1 MVTVAAA
8 CENLAYFESPRSHAA
23 TPLAA
28 QHFLRNS
35 PRFMPHES
43 PLPPG
48 QQLASRG
55 KWPQVGEPTPS
66 DLPANWTIAVEGLVE
81 HPLQLDLAELQ
92 TLPHAERWI
101 DIHCVTRW
109 SKPAMRFGGVL
120 LADLLERVAPRSEAK
135 FISFVAHSSRR
146 HDTSLPLADALA
158 LETLLA
164 WNVDGEPLVPDH
176 GGPLRVVVP
185 GRYFYKS
192 LKWLR
197 TIRLLAADELGYWE
211 REAGYHNT
219 ADPWREQRYM
229 APSLSRMEMRA
240 ALKSKDF
247 SGRDLRS
254 LDCRGH
260 DLAGL
265 RAVRALLR
273 DVDFRDCPLPGACFD
288 GANLS
293 NGKLQGADLRGA
305 SFRDADLEG
314 ADFRGADL
322 RDCDFRGASLFGA
335 TFAHIAGEQPTR
347 LDATTK
353 IDAAGLE
360 KLMPDEEEFVRTRLN
375 ASK

>member
-1 MVTVAAA
+1 M
-8 CENLAYFESPRSHAA
+8 SSD
-23 TPLAA
+23 
-28 QHFLRNS
+28 
-35 PRFMPHES
+35 S

-55 KWPQVGEPTPS
+55 KWPQVGEPTPT
-66 DLPANWTIAVEGLVE
+66 DLPAAWIIDVEGLV
-81 HPLQLDLAELQ
+81 DLPQ
-92 TLPHAERWI
+92 TLDFAALTSLPYTECAI

-120 LADLLERVAPRSEAK
+120 LADLLAAAGPQPEAK
-135 FISFVAHSSRR
+135 FISFVAHSSRK
-146 HDTSLPLADALA
+146 HDTSLPLAEALE

-164 WNVDGEPLVPDH
+164 WHVDGEPLTADH

-197 TIRLLAADELGYWE
+197 TIRLLATDELGFWE

-229 APSLSRMEMRA
+229 APSLTRMEMRT
-240 ALKSKDF
+240 ALKSRDF

-254 LDCRGH
+254 LDCRGR
-260 DLAGL
+260 DLTGL
-265 RAVRALLR
+265 RAVRAILR
-273 DVDFRDCPLPGACFD
+273 DVDFRGCPLIDACFD

-293 NGKLQGADLRGA
+293 NGKLQGANLRGA

-314 ADFRGADL
+314 ADFGGADL

-335 TFAHIAGEQPTR
+335 TFRARAGDEP
-347 LDATTK
+347 TK
-353 IDAAGLE
+353 IDISTTVDAAGLE
-360 KLMPDEEEFVRTRLN
+360 KLMPDEEAYVRAQLL
-375 ASK
+375 SSS

>member
-1 MVTVAAA
+1 
-8 CENLAYFESPRSHAA
+8 
-23 TPLAA
+23 
-28 QHFLRNS
+28 
-35 PRFMPHES
+35 MPS
-43 PLPPG
+43 DVPLPPG

-66 DLPANWTIAVEGLVE
+66 DLPERWTISVEGLVE
-81 HPLQLDLAELQ
+81 TPLSLDLAAMQ
-92 TLPHAERWI
+92 MLPHVERTI

-120 LADLLERVAPRSEAK
+120 LAELLSAAKPKAEAK
-135 FISFVAHSSRR
+135 FISFVAHSSRK

-158 LETLLA
+158 FDTVLA
-164 WNVDGEPLVPDH
+164 WTVDGAPLTADH

-197 TIRLLAADELGYWE
+197 TIRLLAADELGFWE

-229 APSLSRMEMRA
+229 APSLTRFEMRA
-240 ALKSKDF
+240 ALKSRDF

-260 DLAGL
+260 DLTGL
-265 RAVRALLR
+265 RAARALLR
-273 DVDFRDCPLPGACFD
+273 DVDFRDCPLAGACFD

-293 NGKLQGADLRGA
+293 NGKLQGAMLRGA
-305 SFRDADLEG
+305 TFRDADLEG
-314 ADFRGADL
+314 ADFGGADL
-322 RDCDFRGASLFGA
+322 RDCDLRGASLLGA
-335 TFAHIAGEQPTR
+335 TFQAKPGEPATK
-347 LDATTK
+347 LDSSTK
-353 IDAAGLE
+353 IDPAGIE
-360 KLMPDEEEFVRTRLN
+360 KLMPEEERFVREQLERQPT
-375 ASK
+375 

>member
-1 MVTVAAA
+1 MS
-8 CENLAYFESPRSHAA
+8 ND
-23 TPLAA
+23 
-28 QHFLRNS
+28 
-35 PRFMPHES
+35 S

-66 DLPANWTIAVEGLVE
+66 DLPADWTVGVEGLVE
-81 HPLQLDLAELQ
+81 CRLQLDFADLQ
-92 TLPHAERWI
+92 SLPYVEQRI

-109 SKPAMRFGGVL
+109 SKPAMLFGGVL
-120 LADLLERVAPRSEAK
+120 LRDLLQRAVLKPEAK
-135 FISFVAHSSRR
+135 FVSFVAHSARR
-146 HDTSLPLADALA
+146 HDTSLSLADALE

-164 WNVDGEPLVPDH
+164 WSVDGEPLAPDH

-197 TIRLLAADELGYWE
+197 TVRLLATDELGYWE

-229 APSLSRMEMRA
+229 APSLTRFEMRA

-273 DVDFRDCPLPGACFD
+273 DVDFRDCPLVGACFD

-314 ADFRGADL
+314 ADFRSADL

-335 TFAHIAGEQPTR
+335 TFQPGEGERATR
-347 LDATTK
+347 LDSSAK
-353 IDAAGLE
+353 IDDAGLA
-360 KLMPDEEEFVRTRLN
+360 KLMSEEESYVRAQLIKQ
-375 ASK
+375 SG

>member
-1 MVTVAAA
+1 M
-8 CENLAYFESPRSHAA
+8 SSD
-23 TPLAA
+23 
-28 QHFLRNS
+28 
-35 PRFMPHES
+35 S

-66 DLPANWTIAVEGLVE
+66 DLPAHWTLDVEGLVDA
-81 HPLQLDLAELQ
+81 PLRLDLAALQ
-92 TLPHAERWI
+92 ALPHTEQRI

-120 LADLLERVAPRSEAK
+120 IADLLQQVAPKPEAK

-146 HDTSLPLADALA
+146 HDTSLPLADSLQ

-164 WNVDGEPLVPDH
+164 WSVDGEPLSAVH

-197 TIRLLAADELGYWE
+197 TIRLLATDELGYWE

-229 APSLSRMEMRA
+229 APSLSRFEMRA

-260 DLAGL
+260 DLSGL
-265 RAVRALLR
+265 RAARAILR
-273 DVDFRDCPLPGACFD
+273 DVDFRDCPLAGACFD

-305 SFRDADLEG
+305 TFRDADLEG
-314 ADFRGADL
+314 ADFRSADL

-335 TFAHIAGEQPTR
+335 TFATQPDDRPTR
-347 LDATTK
+347 LDASTR
-353 IDAAGLE
+353 IDDAGLE
-360 KLMPDEEEFVRTRLN
+360 KLMPEEEELVRERL
-375 ASK
+375 KVLK

>member
-1 MVTVAAA
+1 
-8 CENLAYFESPRSHAA
+8 
-23 TPLAA
+23 
-28 QHFLRNS
+28 
-35 PRFMPHES
+35 MPSDS

-55 KWPQVGEPTPS
+55 KWPQVGEPTPV
-66 DLPANWTIAVEGLVE
+66 DLPAHWMIDVEGLVE
-81 HPLQLDLAELQ
+81 VPLTLDLAALQ
-92 TLPHAERWI
+92 SLPQTERTI

-120 LADLLERVAPRSEAK
+120 LVDLLAAAVPQAEAK
-135 FISFVAHSSRR
+135 FISFVAHSARR
-146 HDTSLPLADALA
+146 HDTSLPLADALE

-164 WNVDGEPLVPDH
+164 WSVDGEPLESDH

-197 TIRLLAADELGYWE
+197 TIRLLATDELGFWE

-229 APSLSRMEMRA
+229 APSLTRFEMRA
-240 ALKSKDF
+240 ALRSRDF

-260 DLAGL
+260 DLSGL
-265 RAVRALLR
+265 RATRAILR
-273 DVDFRDCPLPGACFD
+273 DVDFRDCPLVGASFD

-293 NGKLQGADLRGA
+293 NGKLQGANLRGA
-305 SFRDADLEG
+305 TFRDADLEG

-335 TFAHIAGEQPTR
+335 TFQAKGAENATL
-347 LDATTK
+347 LDASTK
-353 IDAAGLE
+353 IDPAGIE
-360 KLMPDEEEFVRTRLN
+360 KLMPDEEHYVREQL
-375 ASK
+375 AKPPV